1 MSLNKS
7 QALSIAKQY
16 MLQRN
21 VRAAIDIYREIIEA
35 DPTDL
40 TAINTLGDLY
50 ASTGMV
56 QEATAQ
62 FSRVADGYIES
73 GLTRKAIATLKK
85 IIAADPA
92 NTRTAI
98 KLADM
103 YAQAGLPSEARQHY
117 LRIVGVYTSK
127 GETLEALRIFSKLVD
142 LDPSNPS
149 TRIKLGEL
157 YLSEGMNDQAYEA
170 FVTAA
175 EQLTNEGETRRA
187 LNAYKEALS
196 LKPDSVGTLAVVNN
210 LAMKLGVDQDKVR
223 RGSASQS
230 AASDYLADEASSPLT
245 ASDLPPAPTP
255 IHSEGSD
262 DFLVVQEISKA
273 ERLVAYGGVN
283 QAISMLK
290 DVLTN
295 KPDNIDVH
303 IKLKDICLR
312 TGMMAEAAH
321 ECGELARIH
330 QARGEHDRARDYAVR
345 ANRLIQLI
353 ERPSGDLQQP
363 ERKPVQDAKPRAD
376 AALIRLAPPPEPEP
390 IPRQATSQL
399 DADRPQP
406 ARITLSVVP
415 PAAITAE
422 AATTITTEADTT
434 ITEAATT
441 ITEAATTI
449 ATEADTT
456 IATEADT
463 TITETATTITTEAD
477 TMITE
482 TATTITTEAATTIT
496 TEAATIAADLPQ
508 PLHSDYVEPP
518 PSVSEAIFQAELS
531 LESLLD
537 QAVSSS
543 TNALAGESEL
553 DQAVSSSTNALAG
566 ESELDQAT
574 SSSTDAPPGVLPVL
588 SFGMLPV
595 EKKRVRLTA
604 AALAAT
610 VLAFGLVGSVIGGFA
625 YNADLDKQYEALT
638 REVPP
643 FIEPSSPPAPVSES
657 EAIQESEPIMV
668 DVTPSLQPETPPR
681 VERPEP
687 EVIKD
692 KQPAPSQPAS
702 EPIKV
707 MSRPST
713 LPPRIAVNP
722 DSQAFTEN
730 RTPAGLAGDVPVTA
744 THPAEPPPKAV
755 RRSAGIVSGVAV
767 KKVDPVYPKA
777 AREAQQTGVVAVEIT
792 IDELGNVTSARALS
806 GPDLLRNAAVSA
818 ARGWKFKPS
827 LLGGVPVTT
836 TSTITFNFKL

>member
-16 MLQRN
+16 VLQRN

-56 QEATAQ
+56 QEAIAR

-117 LRIVGVYTSK
+117 LRIAGVYTGK

-175 EQLTNEGETRRA
+175 EQLTNGGETRRA
-187 LNAYKEALS
+187 LNAYNEALS
-196 LKPDSVGTLAVVNN
+196 LKPDSEGALAAVNN

-230 AASDYLADEASSPLT
+230 AASGYLTDEDSSTLT

-312 TGMMAEAAH
+312 TGMMAEATH

-330 QARGEHDRARDYAVR
+330 QARGELDRARDYSVR

-363 ERKPVQDAKPRAD
+363 ERKPVQDAEPRAD
-376 AALIRLAPPPEPEP
+376 AALIRLAPPPQPEP
-390 IPRQATSQL
+390 ITRHATSQL

-415 PAAITAE
+415 PAAITTE

-441 ITEAATTI
+441 IT
-449 ATEADTT
+449 TEAD
-456 IATEADT
+456 
-463 TITETATTITTEAD
+463 
-477 TMITE
+477 
-482 TATTITTEAATTIT
+482 TTIT

-508 PLHSDYVEPP
+508 TLHSDYVEPP
-518 PSVSEAIFQAELS
+518 PPVSEANFEAELS

-537 QAVSSS
+537 QATSSS
-543 TNALAGESEL
+543 TDALAGESVL
-553 DQAVSSSTNALAG
+553 DQPTSSSTDALAG
-566 ESELDQAT
+566 ESVLDQPT
-574 SSSTDAPPGVLPVL
+574 SSSTDAPAGVLPVL

-595 EKKRVRLTA
+595 EKKQVRLTA

-610 VLAFGLVGSVIGGFA
+610 VFAFGLVGSVIGGFA

-643 FIEPSSPPAPVSES
+643 FIETSSPPAPVSES
-657 EAIQESEPIMV
+657 EPIQESEPIMV
-668 DVTPSLQPETPPR
+668 DVTPSPQPETPPR
-681 VERPEP
+681 LERPEP
-687 EVIKD
+687 EVIKNN
-692 KQPAPSQPAS
+692 QPAPSQPAS

-707 MSRPST
+707 MTRPST

-744 THPAEPPPKAV
+744 SHPAEPPPKAV

-792 IDELGNVTSARALS
+792 INEQGNVTSARALS

-818 ARGWKFKPS
+818 ARAWKFKPS

-836 TSTITFNFKL
+836 ISTITFNFKL

>member
-117 LRIVGVYTSK
+117 LRIAGAYTGK

-187 LNAYKEALS
+187 LNAYNEALS
-196 LKPDSVGTLAVVNN
+196 LKPDSVGTLAAVNN

-230 AASDYLADEASSPLT
+230 AASDYLTDEASSPLT

-376 AALIRLAPPPEPEP
+376 ALIRLAPPPEPEP
-390 IPRQATSQL
+390 IPRHATSQL

-422 AATTITTEADTT
+422 AATTISTKADTTISEAATTITSEAYTTISEAATTITPEADTT
-434 ITEAATT
+434 ITNEAYTTISEAATT
-441 ITEAATTI
+441 ITSEADTTI
-449 ATEADTT
+449 TSEADTT
-456 IATEADT
+456 IA
-463 TITETATTITTEAD
+463 
-477 TMITE
+477 
-482 TATTITTEAATTIT
+482 EAATTIT
-496 TEAATIAADLPQ
+496 TEVATTITPEAATIAADLPQ

-518 PSVSEAIFQAELS
+518 PPVSEANFEAEFS

-537 QAVSSS
+537 QATSSS
-543 TNALAGESEL
+543 SNGLAGES
-553 DQAVSSSTNALAG
+553 V
-566 ESELDQAT
+566 LDQAT
-574 SSSTDAPPGVLPVL
+574 GSSTDVVADVLPVL
-588 SFGMLPV
+588 SFGTLPV
-595 EKKRVRLTA
+595 EMKRGRLTA

-610 VLAFGLVGSVIGGFA
+610 VLAFGLVGSVIGVFA

-657 EAIQESEPIMV
+657 ETIQESEPIMV

-777 AREAQQTGVVAVEIT
+777 AREAQQIGVVAVEIT

-818 ARGWKFKPS
+818 ARAWKFKPS